1 MLGYVYRFKNRR
13 NEVIYVGYTN
23 NMNRRMHEHFTRGHL
38 PQPCYDS
45 VAAIEYKQYNTKSDA
60 AVMEIYYINT
70 YQPIYNTRSK
80 MHEPISLNIIDD
92 DNWKVYM
99 EMDPKPI
106 KVSLWWFS
114 PILFAVLL
122 AIGIVLCLFL

>member
-1 MLGYVYRFKNRR
+1 MLGYVYRFKNIR

-23 NMNRRMHEHFTRGHL
+23 NIDRRMHEHFTRGHL

-80 MHEPISLNIIDD
+80 MHEPISLNIVDD
-92 DNWKVYM
+92 DNWKAYM

-114 PILFAVLL
+114 PILFAVIL